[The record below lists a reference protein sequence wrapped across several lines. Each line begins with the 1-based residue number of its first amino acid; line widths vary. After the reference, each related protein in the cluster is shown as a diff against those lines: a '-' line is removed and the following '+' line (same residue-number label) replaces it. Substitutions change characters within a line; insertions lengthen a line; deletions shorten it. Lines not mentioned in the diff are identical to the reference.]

1 VSAIRYLLDE
11 NVDPTLFHPPRPC
24 RQGRGKL
31 YFWMNA
37 KQRRRSTMSVQLESL
52 YQQIQSLS
60 LCERMELISRVF
72 ADLKADLELQEEF
85 AQWDRLS
92 DEALEQFEES
102 L

>member
-1 VSAIRYLLDE
+1 
-11 NVDPTLFHPPRPC
+11 
-24 RQGRGKL
+24 
-31 YFWMNA
+31 
-37 KQRRRSTMSVQLESL
+37 MSVQLESL